1 MIGSR
6 PPYIRSEEPTS
17 PTVAPHGGSTAER
30 ELCQTSTVCRKGTG
44 GQMTHWGWGQGSLKG
59 AHEAQL
65 VGLS

>member
-17 PTVAPHGGSTAER
+17 PTVAPRGGSKAER
-30 ELCQTSTVCRKGTG
+30 SFARQAQYVGRVLEGRL
-44 GQMTHWGWGQGSLKG
+44 THWGWGQGSLKG